1 MEQVTINGRVQ
12 RTWKTVSFM
21 ILFERYQADFQLP
34 KTFREFILTSFEV
47 YPDRVFMS
55 SPLPLSQGV
64 DAREHVTFRDTLERA
79 IRIAAWMRSKGL
91 GIGSKVAIGGG
102 NSTGYVSSQGITL
115 TLDGQFRGL
124 LFTFLVVLGL
134 L

>member
-1 MEQVTINGRVQ
+1 MEQVTINGQVQ
-12 RTWKTVSFM
+12 RTWKTVSFI
-21 ILFERYQADFQLP
+21 ILFERYQADSQLP

-47 YPDRVFMS
+47 YPDRIFMS

-102 NSTGYVSSQGITL
+102 NSTGYVSLQDPGL
-115 TLDGQFRGL
+115 TLDG
-124 LFTFLVVLGL
+124 
-134 L
+134 

>member
-1 MEQVTINGRVQ
+1 VTINGQVQ
-12 RTWKTVSFM
+12 RTWKTVSFI
-21 ILFERYQADFQLP
+21 ILFERYQADSQLP

-47 YPDRVFMS
+47 YPDRIFMS

-79 IRIAAWMRSKGL
+79 IKIAAWMRGKGL

-102 NSTGYVSSQGITL
+102 NSTGYVSLQDPGL
-115 TLDGQFRGL
+115 TLDG
-124 LFTFLVVLGL
+124 
-134 L
+134 

>member
-1 MEQVTINGRVQ
+1 MEQVTINGQVQ
-12 RTWKTVSFM
+12 RTWKTVSFI

-34 KTFREFILTSFEV
+34 KTFRDFILTSFEV

-79 IRIAAWMRSKGL
+79 IKIAAWMRGKGL

-102 NSTGYVSSQGITL
+102 NSTGYVSSQGIGL
-115 TLDGQFRGL
+115 TLDG
-124 LFTFLVVLGL
+124 
-134 L
+134 